1 MAGKILGTFVIF
13 IGLLY
18 IAWTYSFE
26 YAAVADSDNQTSV
39 VNSSRNAMTEAV
51 NLGSARVNEE
61 LTINEEI
68 AVESVLREYSSASDF
83 YDGSRY
89 LNVYQVSSDPPMIAV
104 ESYLSIGT
112 PIKPMLNRHTKKTD
126 VSETIG
132 RSREIII
139 YEAKE
144 TVRP

>member
-1 MAGKILGTFVIF
+1 MAAKGIGAFAIL

-18 IAWTYSFE
+18 IVWTYSFE
-26 YAAVADSDNQTSV
+26 YSAVADSDNQTSV

-51 NLGSARVNEE
+51 NLGAARVNEE
-61 LTINEEI
+61 LTINEDI
-68 AVESVLREYSSASDF
+68 AVESVLREYSDASDF
-83 YDGSRY
+83 HDGARY
-89 LNVYQVSSDPPMIAV
+89 LNVYQVSSDPAMIAV
-104 ESYLSIGT
+104 ESYLAIGT
-112 PIKPMLNRHTKKTD
+112 PLKPMLNKFTKKTD